1 MAQQNKLS
9 LNSKTSSPEKSYV
22 PYILLVEDEPTH
34 VAIMSHTI
42 RSADPH
48 VILKVATSL
57 KEYRNVI
64 ENSLPEIALID
75 MHLPDGKAL
84 EVLSSPLE
92 ARLFPVVV
100 MTSSGDEKIAVKAMK
115 AGAIDYIVKT
125 TETFRTMPHI
135 IERALREWRLIQ
147 EHKQAEEE
155 LRESEL
161 RFRSLYENVTIG
173 LYRTT
178 PAGKILL
185 ANHALVKML
194 GYPTFEKL
202 AETNLKKVG
211 YAEPSKRKEFLKKI
225 EMEGKV
231 NDYESAWTREDGSA
245 VFVRESARAIRD
257 SKGKTLYYDGAVEDI
272 TERRLAQTASR
283 QAEEALRESEERF
296 KYIFDHSAIGKS
308 ITFPSGDINVN
319 DAFCEMVGYT
329 KEELQHKRWQ
339 DITHSDDI
347 ELTQRAMDLL
357 ISGEQHSTRFIK
369 RFIHKNGSIICVD
382 IGSSLR
388 CDNEGKPLYFMTTLI
403 DITERKRIEDALRL
417 RESYLSAII
426 ENQRGLLWLK
436 DRDGRFLAVN
446 SKFANACGL
455 DNPEFIVNKTDLDVW
470 PRELAER
477 YIADDNKVIQSK
489 NQYTV
494 EELISDKGDIHWF
507 ETFKTPIIDKQGM
520 VIGTTGYSHD
530 ITERKQ
536 TEVALQN
543 KERYQRALLDNFPFA
558 VWMKDTDCR
567 FLAVNQLFAKTFNIS
582 TADELLGK
590 SDFDITEHSIAEEYR
605 AHDRTVMAS
614 RQKNIAEQEI
624 RGLGEHRWF
633 ETYKAPVIGKNN
645 ELLGTVGFLR
655 DITERKRSDGALQES
670 ENQFRELWEATV
682 EGITIVDHGVIVEVN
697 DAMCKIF
704 GTSREQS
711 IGKSMFEFAPAEVH
725 DSIRERLRSGIEGRF
740 EIPALRVDGARITL
754 ETFAKKVTFRGKS
767 LRLIAVRDITA
778 RKQMEESLQ
787 NERNIL
793 RTLIDTLPDKIYIKD
808 TEGRFIICNQ
818 TTAVRMGAS
827 NPEDI
832 IGKSDF
838 ELLPREL
845 AEQFHADEQEIIQS
859 GRPLINHEEPL
870 DQLSGTTRWNLVT
883 KVPFRDHY
891 GNIKGI
897 VGSARDITKQKQV
910 ERTLR
915 ENEQFFRLLFTT
927 SPDSIILF
935 DPFSTTVPWEII
947 DCNEVACRMNGYSRE
962 ELIGKSV
969 DMLNAKTSTFDEL
982 ESHLQKLQREGVLH
996 FETLHRHRD
1005 GRQFPIEVA
1014 SAIVTL
1020 GGRQLILGIDR
1031 DITERKRVEEELQES
1046 EERMRAIV
1054 EGTPHLFFYN
1064 QDNEANITYVS
1075 ATVKQITGYEAD
1087 IWLKR
1092 KDWFITAAQM
1102 NQAAKNKTV
1111 AHLRGEFTKEP
1122 VIIEIHHAAGNPILL
1137 EIYEYP
1143 KLKYGKVV
1151 GLQGVVHDI
1160 TDRKLAEEALRE
1172 SEEKF
1177 RKAFTTSP
1185 DSINI
1190 NRLNDG
1196 MFVSIN
1202 QGFARLMGYT
1212 EEDIL
1217 GKTSI
1222 EINIWYDLNDRI
1234 KLMEGLKK
1242 DGVVENLVARFCSKT
1257 GEIKHGM
1264 MSASIIE
1271 LNGVKHIL
1279 SITRDITERTLLEEQ
1294 LRQMQK
1300 LEGLGTLAGG
1310 IAHDFNNIL
1319 GIILAYITTI
1329 KRFKDDSKKIDL
1341 AIETI
1346 TSAVRRGT
1354 TLVQQ
1359 ILTFAR
1365 KTETAFGAVNVN
1377 DVVTEIMTMI
1387 MGTFPKIMTYSQSF
1401 DKTVPYINADH
1412 SQLYQALLNL
1422 CVNARDAMPTGGLLS
1437 INTHLESVAK
1447 LHDQHPDA
1455 DASSYICLEVCDTG
1469 EGMTPETQKHIFEP
1483 FFTTKGI
1490 GKGTGL
1496 GLAVVFGIVQT
1507 HKGFIDVES
1516 ELGRGTTFRL
1526 YLPVSQVAVPIKIKE
1541 DEILE
1546 DIPGGTET
1554 VLIIEDEEM
1563 LRMSLQMVLMEKG
1576 YKVLSACDGITAL
1589 KIYQENKNDIALVLT
1604 DLGLPTM
1611 TGLEI
1616 CQRIRKIDPQ
1626 EHLIL
1631 ATGFLDPDTKLEF
1644 LKAGIEHFLYKPYD
1658 LTKVLIVVREVLDKK

>member
-1 MAQQNKLS
+1 MTQQNKLS
-9 LNSKTSSPEKSYV
+9 LNSKCSSPEKSYV

-48 VILKVATSL
+48 VTLKVATSL

-84 EVLSSPLE
+84 EVLTSPLE
-92 ARLFPVVV
+92 AQLFPVVV

-115 AGAIDYIVKT
+115 AGAIDYIVKS

-147 EHKQAEEE
+147 EHKRAEEE

-202 AETNLKKVG
+202 AETNLTKVG
-211 YAEPSKRKEFLKKI
+211 YAEPSKRKVFLKKI

-231 NDYESAWTREDGSA
+231 NEYESAWTREDGSV

-272 TERRLAQTASR
+272 TERRLAEAASR

-296 KYIFDHSAIGKS
+296 KYVFDHSSIGKS

-339 DITHSDDI
+339 EITHSDDI

-369 RFIHKNGSIICVD
+369 RFIHKNGSIVCVD

-536 TEVALQN
+536 
-543 KERYQRALLDNFPFA
+543 
-558 VWMKDTDCR
+558 
-567 FLAVNQLFAKTFNIS
+567 
-582 TADELLGK
+582 
-590 SDFDITEHSIAEEYR
+590 
-605 AHDRTVMAS
+605 
-614 RQKNIAEQEI
+614 
-624 RGLGEHRWF
+624 
-633 ETYKAPVIGKNN
+633 
-645 ELLGTVGFLR
+645 
-655 DITERKRSDGALQES
+655 
-670 ENQFRELWEATV
+670 
-682 EGITIVDHGVIVEVN
+682 
-697 DAMCKIF
+697 
-704 GTSREQS
+704 
-711 IGKSMFEFAPAEVH
+711 
-725 DSIRERLRSGIEGRF
+725 
-740 EIPALRVDGARITL
+740 
-754 ETFAKKVTFRGKS
+754 
-767 LRLIAVRDITA
+767 
-778 RKQMEESLQ
+778 MEESLQ

-838 ELLPREL
+838 ELIPHEL

-883 KVPFRDHY
+883 KVPFRDKY

-897 VGSARDITKQKQV
+897 VGSARDITEQKQV

-935 DPFSTTVPWEII
+935 DPFSTAVPWEII
-947 DCNEVACRMNGYSRE
+947 DCNEVACRMNGYTRE

-1054 EGTPHLFFYN
+1054 EGTPHLFFYT
-1064 QDNEANITYVS
+1064 QDKEANTTYVS
-1075 ATVKQITGYEAD
+1075 ATVKQITGYKAD

-1319 GIILAYITTI
+1319 GIILAYITNI